1 MSSKFQDLLSHAL
14 YLLVK
19 KRLSLAFI
27 LLTFTL
33 LAAACG
39 QAAVAPTVSL
49 AVTANNAPMHIQDAW
64 LYPPAIDNTAV
75 YFTLINPGTA
85 DKLLSVSVGS
95 FQSAELHET
104 TTTNNMSGMQSFKG
118 GVEVPANGTLIFQ
131 PGGYHIMAT
140 GPLRTFAAG
149 DKIPLTLMF
158 ANAPALTIDAIV
170 RAP

>member
-85 DKLLSVSVGS
+85 ERECWQLSIRRTARNDDDQQHVG
-95 FQSAELHET
+95 
-104 TTTNNMSGMQSFKG
+104 
-118 GVEVPANGTLIFQ
+118 
-131 PGGYHIMAT
+131 
-140 GPLRTFAAG
+140 
-149 DKIPLTLMF
+149 
-158 ANAPALTIDAIV
+158 DAIV
-170 RAP
+170 QRWR